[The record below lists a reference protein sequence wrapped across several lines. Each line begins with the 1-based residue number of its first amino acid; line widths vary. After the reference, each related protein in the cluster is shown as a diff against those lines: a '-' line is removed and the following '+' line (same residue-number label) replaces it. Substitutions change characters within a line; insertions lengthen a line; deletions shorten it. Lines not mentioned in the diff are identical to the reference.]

1 MQVLYKDEEGFLAVM
16 EVTKAA
22 YIEDEELMEI
32 CGPEEDIAVAIDAKS
47 AEKAIRELYAN
58 GKADLSAYEYQDRDF
73 DDDDFDDDDDDDE
86 EYDDDEDDEDD
97 EDDLFDR
104 MIDMDFRTLG
114 KDGVIFR
121 DDE

>member
-73 DDDDFDDDDDDDE
+73 DDDDFDDDDDDA
-86 EYDDDEDDEDD
+86 EYEDIWWTIKMNDKNQLTPDTIVNFQRITDWE
-97 EDDLFDR
+97 
-104 MIDMDFRTLG
+104 
-114 KDGVIFR
+114 VW
-121 DDE
+121 

>member
-47 AEKAIRELYAN
+47 AEKAIDHCIYLR
-58 GKADLSAYEYQDRDF
+58 SDF
-73 DDDDFDDDDDDDE
+73 VENTAPVKMQNIQFQPVS
-86 EYDDDEDDEDD
+86 
-97 EDDLFDR
+97 
-104 MIDMDFRTLG
+104 G
-114 KDGVIFR
+114 A
-121 DDE
+121 

>member
-58 GKADLSAYEYQDRDF
+58 GKADLSAYEYQDRT
-73 DDDDFDDDDDDDE
+73 E
-86 EYDDDEDDEDD
+86 T
-97 EDDLFDR
+97 LMTTILMMMTKTMR
-104 MIDMDFRTLG
+104 MTCLIA
-114 KDGVIFR
+114 
-121 DDE
+121 

>member
-73 DDDDFDDDDDDDE
+73 DDDDFDDDD
-86 EYDDDEDDEDD
+86 EDDEDRYGFPYPWQRRR
-97 EDDLFDR
+97 DLQRRRIIRGDHF
-104 MIDMDFRTLG
+104 G
-114 KDGVIFR
+114 
-121 DDE
+121 

>member
-58 GKADLSAYEYQDRDF
+58 GKADLTAYEYQDRDF
-73 DDDDFDDDDDDDE
+73 DDDDFDD
-86 EYDDDEDDEDD
+86 
-97 EDDLFDR
+97 DDLFDR

>member
-73 DDDDFDDDDDDDE
+73 DDDDFD
-86 EYDDDEDDEDD
+86 

>member
-16 EVTKAA
+16 EVTKAS

-32 CGPEEDIAVAIDAKS
+32 CGPEEDIAVAIDAKA
-47 AEKAIRELYAN
+47 AEMAIRELYTA

-73 DDDDFDDDDDDDE
+73 DDDDFDD
-86 EYDDDEDDEDD
+86 DDEDD

>member
-47 AEKAIRELYAN
+47 AEKAIREL
-58 GKADLSAYEYQDRDF
+58 
-73 DDDDFDDDDDDDE
+73 
-86 EYDDDEDDEDD
+86 
-97 EDDLFDR
+97 
-104 MIDMDFRTLG
+104 I
-114 KDGVIFR
+114 
-121 DDE
+121 

>member
-1 MQVLYKDEEGFLAVM
+1 MQNQQK
-16 EVTKAA
+16 KR
-22 YIEDEELMEI
+22 
-32 CGPEEDIAVAIDAKS
+32 S
-47 AEKAIRELYAN
+47 RELYAN

-73 DDDDFDDDDDDDE
+73 DDDDFDD
-86 EYDDDEDDEDD
+86 DDEDD

>member
-1 MQVLYKDEEGFLAVM
+1 MSVLDKFLNAM
-16 EVTKAA
+16 K
-22 YIEDEELMEI
+22 L
-32 CGPEEDIAVAIDAKS
+32 
-47 AEKAIRELYAN
+47 N
-58 GKADLSAYEYQDRDF
+58 
-73 DDDDFDDDDDDDE
+73 DDDDFDD
-86 EYDDDEDDEDD
+86 DDEDD

>member
-58 GKADLSAYEYQDRDF
+58 GKASHDRYGFPYPWQRRRDLQRRRIIRGDHF
-73 DDDDFDDDDDDDE
+73 
-86 EYDDDEDDEDD
+86 
-97 EDDLFDR
+97 
-104 MIDMDFRTLG
+104 G
-114 KDGVIFR
+114 
-121 DDE
+121 

>member
-58 GKADLSAYEYQDRDF
+58 VKADLSAYVYQDRDF
-73 DDDDFDDDDDDDE
+73 DDDDFDDD
-86 EYDDDEDDEDD
+86 DDEDD